1 MSIILPF
8 IETKIAE
15 KTFIRIFSKDT
26 PEEELKWHWDE
37 EDRIIEAVEETDW
50 QFQFDNCLPTAINTQ
65 IRIPKGI
72 IHRIIKGTG
81 ELKIKVLKL

>member
-1 MSIILPF
+1 MLPF
-8 IETKIAE
+8 NEQKLAE
-15 KTFIRIFSKDT
+15 KTFIRIFSQDI
-26 PEEELKWHWDE
+26 PEQELKWHWDE

-50 QFQFDNCLPTAINTQ
+50 QFQFDNCLPMSINTQ

>member
-8 IETKIAE
+8 IEAKLAE
-15 KTFIRIFSKDT
+15 KTFIRIFSQDT
-26 PEEELKWHWDE
+26 LEEDLKWHWDE

-50 QFQFDNCLPTAINTQ
+50 QFQFDNCLPISINTQ